1 MLLYFIISNF
11 IINII
16 FLGLIF
22 YFIVKL
28 SNKCDKG
35 DKGDKGSSQPEI
47 SLKSSN
53 KNLVSSQ
60 SKSNGSNG
68 SDGSDASKGKYLN
81 SNKKDENLEPK
92 KVKFVYDKKKMF

>member
-16 FLGLIF
+16 FLGLII
-22 YFIVKL
+22 YFIIAL
-28 SNKCDKG
+28 SKKNDN
-35 DKGDKGSSQPEI
+35 GSSQSEI

-60 SKSNGSNG
+60 TKRDESNVSNKSN
-68 SDGSDASKGKYLN
+68 LN
-81 SNKKDENLEPK
+81 AKQKENQKKRTERT
-92 KVKFVYDKKKMF
+92 

>member
-16 FLGLIF
+16 FLGLII
-22 YFIVKL
+22 YFIIAL
-28 SNKCDKG
+28 SKKNDN
-35 DKGDKGSSQPEI
+35 GSSQSEI

-60 SKSNGSNG
+60 TKRDESNVSNKSN
-68 SDGSDASKGKYLN
+68 
-81 SNKKDENLEPK
+81 
-92 KVKFVYDKKKMF
+92 